1 MSPSRSCTLLCGL
14 WLVACTA
21 PEVAPEK
28 TDKAAAPAAPAPEVV
43 PPTIAVKPETPPETP
58 PAPAPEPAP
67 PVVAADAK
75 IEVEACD
82 AYADRYRAC
91 IADKVPSVERDS
103 HTRVLKAQLATWL
116 AAKADPKLAPALD
129 GECAAAAEAAR
140 AATRVFGCVWRDG
153 DKPEPEAPKPGKL
166 KPELVPTE
174 RGLALER
181 AGLSPDSDLLDTL

>member
-14 WLVACTA
+14 WFVACTA

-28 TDKAAAPAAPAPEVV
+28 TDKPAAAAAPAPEVV
-43 PPTIAVKPETPPETP
+43 PPTIVVKPETAE
-58 PAPAPEPAP
+58 PAPAPDPAP

-75 IEVEACD
+75 IDVEACD

-116 AAKADPKLAPALD
+116 VAKADPKLAPALD

-153 DKPEPEAPKPGKL
+153 DEPEPEAPKPGKL
-166 KPELVPTE
+166 KPEVVPTS
-174 RGLALER
+174 RGVI
-181 AGLSPDSDLLDTL
+181 PDRDLLDAL